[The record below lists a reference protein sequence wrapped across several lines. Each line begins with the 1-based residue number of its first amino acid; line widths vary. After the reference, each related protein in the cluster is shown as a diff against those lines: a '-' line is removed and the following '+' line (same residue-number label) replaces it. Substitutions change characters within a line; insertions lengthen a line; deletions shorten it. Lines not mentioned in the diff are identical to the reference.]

1 MKTTFLAV
9 LTMALSLAAQT
20 ARDITEFTLFK
31 RTDPIKVGDLNLIL
45 KDVDVN
51 RQRFK
56 IIVIVDDHP
65 IEKKDMDIKV
75 PFYVYVGNNTTP
87 HELVI
92 TKVGQNQI
100 TGRVISP
107 K

>member
-1 MKTTFLAV
+1 MKKLLAILALAV
-9 LTMALSLAAQT
+9 TLSAQT

-31 RTDPIKVGDLNLIL
+31 RKDPIKVGDVSLLL

-51 RQRFK
+51 RQRYK
-56 IIVIVDDHP
+56 IVIIVDDHE

-75 PFYVYVGNNTTP
+75 PFYVYVGNNTSP
-87 HELVI
+87 HELVV
-92 TKVGQNQI
+92 TKVADNQI
-100 TGRVISP
+100 VGRLISP